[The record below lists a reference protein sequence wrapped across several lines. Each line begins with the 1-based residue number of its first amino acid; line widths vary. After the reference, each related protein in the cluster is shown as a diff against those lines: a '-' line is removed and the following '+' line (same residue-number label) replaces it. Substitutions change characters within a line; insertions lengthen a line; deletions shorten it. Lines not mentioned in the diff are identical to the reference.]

1 MTDRADAKRQIIA
14 DQQWQMV
21 QEEDKQNCELIELS
35 RQILELTQAVH
46 QFMSG
51 RDEPLTPSRSGLS
64 TVPATHRSVHR
75 IYGRLDDGGDGL
87 RM

>member
-21 QEEDKQNCELIELS
+21 QEEDTQNCELIELS
-35 RQILELTQAVH
+35 RQILELTQSVH

-64 TVPATHRSVHR
+64 TSPSDASVSAPNLWPL
-75 IYGRLDDGGDGL
+75 G
-87 RM
+87 